1 MSNVKDNKLVGLW
14 RDVIAYV
21 QGTDHRTFSSPVA
34 YEALQDRLQSQG
46 LLEDRYKITCH
57 GRDVY
62 LTLREKQV
70 LLLMDYQVSAARIAK
85 KLGLSIRTIEYYT
98 ANLKI
103 KLNVTSKKSL
113 VALAIE
119 SGLRQQLLG

>member
-1 MSNVKDNKLVGLW
+1 MSNIKDNKLVGLW
-14 RDVIAYV
+14 RDVIAYA
-21 QGTDHRTFSSPVA
+21 QGADHSTFSSPVG
-34 YEALQDRLQSQG
+34 YDALQVRLQSKG

-57 GRDVY
+57 GREVY
-62 LTLREKQV
+62 LTSREKQV

-103 KLNVTSKKSL
+103 KLNASSKKSL
-113 VALAIE
+113 VKLIIE
-119 SGLRQQLLG
+119 SGLRQQLLE